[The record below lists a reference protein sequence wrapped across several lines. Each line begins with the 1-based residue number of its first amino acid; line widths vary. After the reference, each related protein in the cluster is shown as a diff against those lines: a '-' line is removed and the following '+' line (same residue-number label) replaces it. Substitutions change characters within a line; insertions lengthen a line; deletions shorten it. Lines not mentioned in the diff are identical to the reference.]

1 MKLHSSL
8 YRFFVSLSVTI
19 ALFMPNN
26 VFAMK
31 LTIVTT
37 YNYIA
42 SITQQITD
50 NNATITALAPAQFD
64 PHFIVPK
71 PSHIATL
78 RNADL
83 LIINGAQL
91 EIGWLPPLLRQANNP
106 KIHTSHNGF
115 LNLSVY
121 IQKIEI
127 PEVVSRAAGDVH
139 PEGNPHF
146 HLDPYN
152 ILVIAK
158 AIYERLILIN
168 PEQSSVYTQNYNS
181 FIAKWKKA
189 LIKWDTALKHRNGI
203 SVVSYHKLYDYF
215 LHRYGITLAAT
226 LEPVPGIP
234 PTSKHIKSL
243 EPLFAEKRVAF
254 ILQDIYHP
262 DDAAEYL
269 SKKCGTPLILLPHDV
284 NATTD
289 AYDIFALFDTIVRRL
304 TQ

>member
-1 MKLHSSL
+1 MKLHSSFYKFL
-8 YRFFVSLSVTI
+8 VILSVTI
-19 ALFMPNN
+19 ALLMPYN
-26 VFAMK
+26 VFAKK

-42 SITQQITD
+42 SITQQITG
-50 NNATITALAPAQFD
+50 NSATITALAPAQFD

-106 KIHTSHNGF
+106 KIHTSQKGF
-115 LNLSVY
+115 LDCSVY
-121 IQKIEI
+121 LQKIEI
-127 PEVVSRAAGDVH
+127 PQAVSRAAGDVH

-152 ILVIAK
+152 VPIIAK
-158 AIYERLILIN
+158 AIYDRLLLIN
-168 PEQSSVYTQNYNS
+168 PEDATVYTQNYNA
-181 FIAKWKKA
+181 FNAKWKEA
-189 LIKWDTALKHRNGI
+189 LTKWDTALKHLNGK
-203 SVVSYHKLYDYF
+203 SVVSYHKLYNYF

-243 EPLFAEKRVAF
+243 EPLIAEKKVAF

-262 DDAAEYL
+262 DDAAHYL
-269 SKKCGTPLILLPHDV
+269 SKKYGVPFILLPHDV

-304 TQ
+304 SQ